1 MPCCHTLHDP
11 PQLAR
16 LSVRGLTNLN
26 EQNIVPGIG
35 AAFENKVRPIV
46 RLHIDGKKLRGRMGN
61 DDEIATD
68 FDLKFSICHC
78 CQAVFCKAS
87 FNDECLGGFRR
98 FGSLGDFLVAAT
110 CLGFVGPVPQQESFK
125 PSAPHSTNLN
135 VHRRK
140 VLRMVE
146 TRRAPAGAP
155 LQAKRNPDLGSRG
168 LSLLSGIGA
177 EERQRHP
184 IYHHLKL
191 RAVAGLSLALAKARP
206 PRREAKPGNCDGL

>member
-1 MPCCHTLHDP
+1 MTGLENNSISRHSREYWQVLLPCCHTLHDP

-16 LSVRGLTNLN
+16 LSVRGLPNLN

-68 FDLKFSICHC
+68 FDLKFSVCHC

-110 CLGFVGPVPQQESFK
+110 CLGFVGPVPQQSR
-125 PSAPHSTNLN
+125 SSQ
-135 VHRRK
+135 VRR
-140 VLRMVE
+140 
-146 TRRAPAGAP
+146 TRR
-155 LQAKRNPDLGSRG
+155 
-168 LSLLSGIGA
+168 I
-177 EERQRHP
+177 
-184 IYHHLKL
+184 
-191 RAVAGLSLALAKARP
+191 
-206 PRREAKPGNCDGL
+206 